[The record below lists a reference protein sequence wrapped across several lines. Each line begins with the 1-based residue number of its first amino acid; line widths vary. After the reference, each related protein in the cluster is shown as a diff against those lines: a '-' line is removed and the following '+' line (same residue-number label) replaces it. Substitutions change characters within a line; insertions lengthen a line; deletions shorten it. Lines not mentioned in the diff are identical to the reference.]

1 MAAPCD
7 HGDEEK
13 IIIFEDCVKTKADV
27 LSPIA
32 EETCTMKFKAA
43 VTEMWATI
51 MYTLCPPVWK
61 KKTLAREWEA
71 LRSEWRFV
79 SSAACYIAPP
89 LHIIWLV
96 KIPLLVVIGEVL
108 GLYFAPIGVLQFI
121 DNDQGVYTTA
131 FGICSFAL
139 SLLLASR
146 VNNVINRFNLGRS
159 GFGKLGNVCVI
170 IVQIMLT
177 CCNDEEI
184 LQDVARWCVI
194 YHNAIRKYLEG
205 NLKLCDDTR
214 DYNAYLHEDEI
225 KLMHNTHKMRQ
236 MAPLKIRQFIAKAKP
251 PLEMYIALNSQL
263 EMAQIGSG
271 DCVRIASQSLPYPFT
286 VLTTGFIQIWLY
298 LLPLALKNTDLQLQV
313 ALPASIFTTLL
324 LLGVD
329 AAAVHLENPF
339 KYMPLQDLCDS
350 TQRDVYRALDE
361 HKLLVESAARNA
373 GKPPPPGALKAAM
386 GPKGR
391 YIPRAKKG
399 A

>member
-1 MAAPCD
+1 MAVPIDYGAD
-7 HGDEEK
+7 EK
-13 IIIFEDCVKTKADV
+13 IIIVEDFMDAKAAA
-27 LSPIA
+27 A
-32 EETCTMKFKAA
+32 EEGMRKMKLKATVSEA
-43 VTEMWATI
+43 WANM
-51 MYTLCPPVWK
+51 MYTLWPPIWK
-61 KKTLAREWEA
+61 KKTLAREWET

-79 SSAACYIAPP
+79 SSAVCYIAPP
-89 LHIIWLV
+89 LHTLWLV
-96 KIPLLVVIGEVL
+96 KIPLLIIIAEVL
-108 GLYFAPIGVLQFI
+108 GLYFAPIGVLKFI

-146 VNNVINRFNLGRS
+146 VNNVITRFNLGRS

-177 CCNDEEI
+177 CCDDEEM
-184 LQDVARWCVI
+184 LQDIARWCVI

-205 NLKLCDDTR
+205 NLKLCDDPK

-225 KLMHNTHKMRQ
+225 KLMHDTHKMRQ
-236 MAPLKIRQFIAKAKP
+236 MAPLKIRQLMAKAAP
-251 PLEMYIALNSQL
+251 PLEVYIALNSQL
-263 EMAQIGSG
+263 EMAQVGSG
-271 DCVRIASQSLPYPFT
+271 DCVRIYSQSLPYPFT
-286 VLTTGFIQIWLY
+286 ILTTGFIQIWLY
-298 LLPLALKNTDLQLQV
+298 LLPLALKNTELQLQV

-361 HKLLVESAARNA
+361 HKLLLESAARNA
-373 GKPPPPGALKAAM
+373 GKPPPPGALKAAR

-391 YIPRAKKG
+391 SIPKAKG
-399 A
+399 TS

>member
-1 MAAPCD
+1 MAAPFD
-7 HGDEEK
+7 HESQQKTVVLEK
-13 IIIFEDCVKTKADV
+13 SVDARKPAKDTWM
-27 LSPIA
+27 
-32 EETCTMKFKAA
+32 MKFQ
-43 VTEMWATI
+43 ATVSETSDKV
-51 MYTLCPPVWK
+51 MYTLWPPVWK

-79 SSAACYIAPP
+79 SAALCYVAPP
-89 LHIIWLV
+89 LHILWLV
-96 KIPLLVVIGEVL
+96 KFPLLIVIGEVL
-108 GLYFAPIGVLQFI
+108 GLFFAPIGVLRFV

-146 VNNVINRFNLGRS
+146 VNNVITRFNLARS
-159 GFGKLGNVCVI
+159 GFGKLGN
-170 IVQIMLT
+170 IMLT
-177 CCNDEEI
+177 CCDDQEL
-184 LQDVARWCVI
+184 LQDIARWCVI

-205 NLKLCDDTR
+205 NLKLCEDGK

-225 KLMHNTHKMRQ
+225 KLMHETHKMRQ
-236 MAPLKIRQFIAKAKP
+236 MAPLKIRQLISKAKP

-271 DCVRIASQSLPYPFT
+271 DCVRIYSQSLPYPFT
-286 VLTTGFIQIWLY
+286 VLTTGFVQIWLY
-298 LLPLALKNTDLQLQV
+298 LLPLALKNTELQLQV
-313 ALPASIFTTLL
+313 ALPASIFTALL

-329 AAAVHLENPF
+329 AAAVYMENPF

-350 TQRDVYRALDE
+350 TQRDIYRALDE
-361 HKLLVESAARNA
+361 HKMLLESAARNA

-391 YIPRAKKG
+391 AIPKAKSS
-399 A
+399 